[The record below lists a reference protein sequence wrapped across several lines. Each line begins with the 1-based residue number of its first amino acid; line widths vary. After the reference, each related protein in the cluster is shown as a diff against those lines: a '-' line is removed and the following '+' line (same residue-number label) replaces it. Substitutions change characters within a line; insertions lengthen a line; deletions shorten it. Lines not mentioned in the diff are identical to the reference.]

1 MEILSSVHRI
11 SIKEIFKDNWP
22 NYLATQQASILD
34 YVSATIEKMLSC
46 RDPEKLAYHKYAC
59 PEHPEQ
65 YIVVPHSC
73 KSRFCNSCG
82 KVLTDKWV
90 KKINSLFPNVS
101 FHHLCFT
108 LPQELRK
115 LLKEY
120 RFLLNSL
127 FAASSKTVL
136 SFCKE
141 RRFLPAIISSLHSFG
156 KDLKDNPHIHMPISS
171 AGIDLKRERENRW
184 KSHSFFPFKML
195 HKRYR
200 FLLVKHL
207 KESVTHYLRKHPE
220 EEGESKVFRER
231 QVLDAF
237 FDPFLKI
244 NWYVYDST
252 DLKRR
257 KVYRRLYSSL
267 CQKTSFS

>member
-1 MEILSSVHRI
+1 
-11 SIKEIFKDNWP
+11 
-22 NYLATQQASILD
+22 
-34 YVSATIEKMLSC
+34 MLSC
-46 RDPEKLAYHKYAC
+46 RDPEKLGYHKYAC

-65 YIVVPHSC
+65 YIVIPHSC

-127 FAASSKTVL
+127 FTASSKTVL

-141 RRFLPAIISSLHSFG
+141 RTFLPAIISSLHSFG
-156 KDLKDNPHIHMPISS
+156 KDLK
-171 AGIDLKRERENRW
+171 
-184 KSHSFFPFKML
+184 
-195 HKRYR
+195 
-200 FLLVKHL
+200 
-207 KESVTHYLRKHPE
+207 ESITHYLRKHPE
-220 EEGESKVFRER
+220 EEGELRVFREKE
-231 QVLDAF
+231 VLDAF
-237 FDPFLKI
+237 FDSFLKI

-252 DLKRR
+252 DLERR

>member
-22 NYLATQQASILD
+22 NYLAAHQDSIPN

-46 RDPEKLAYHKYAC
+46 RDPEKLGYHKYAC

-65 YIVVPHSC
+65 YVVIPHSC

-101 FHHLCFT
+101 FHHLCFA

-115 LLKEY
+115 LLKKY

-127 FAASSKTVL
+127 FTASSKTVL
-136 SFCKE
+136 SFWKE
-141 RRFLPAIISSLHSFG
+141 RRFLP
-156 KDLKDNPHIHMPISS
+156 
-171 AGIDLKRERENRW
+171 
-184 KSHSFFPFKML
+184 
-195 HKRYR
+195 
-200 FLLVKHL
+200 
-207 KESVTHYLRKHPE
+207 
-220 EEGESKVFRER
+220 
-231 QVLDAF
+231 
-237 FDPFLKI
+237 
-244 NWYVYDST
+244 
-252 DLKRR
+252 
-257 KVYRRLYSSL
+257 
-267 CQKTSFS
+267 